1 MVRSVSIGTIILMMI
16 ACASAPPQDSAV
28 VTAGDNARTFQGL
41 IRFGTGFFGGP
52 KPVGEGRLEIG
63 SGGLLWHHDRDAGHD
78 LALRPEV
85 ISRVWLTCA
94 SRPSENLCLDLGV
107 ETLTGGE
114 YHFRDT
120 NWEGG
125 ANTMILDAYEHMRS
139 TYSQV
144 RFDRRAVDSFR

>member
-1 MVRSVSIGTIILMMI
+1 MLRHVTLLTILLLAT
-16 ACASAPPQDSAV
+16 ACASAPQDAAV
-28 VTAGDNARTFQGL
+28 VTAGDNARTFEGL

-52 KPVGEGRLEIG
+52 KSIGEGRMEVG
-63 SGGLLWHHDRDAGHD
+63 PEGLLWHHDRDDGRN

-94 SRPSENLCLDLGV
+94 SRASENLCLDLGV

-114 YHFRDT
+114 YHFRDR

-125 ANTMILDAYEHMRS
+125 ANTMILDAYEHLRA

-144 RFDRRAVDSFR
+144 RFDRRAVEDFR